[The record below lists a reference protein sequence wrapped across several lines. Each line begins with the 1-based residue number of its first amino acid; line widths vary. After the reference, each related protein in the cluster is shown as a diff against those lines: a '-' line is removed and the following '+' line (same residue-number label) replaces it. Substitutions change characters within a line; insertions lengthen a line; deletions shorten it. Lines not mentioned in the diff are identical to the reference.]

1 MFILWSLLLGLGL
14 AMDAFAISITNALK
28 EDIKKKKMIL
38 IALTYGI
45 FQGIMPLIG
54 YLFSYSLKDFK
65 WFVRIIPLIGF
76 IILMILGIKMI
87 IESKKEEEDDVKKL
101 SIKVLFIQAIATSID
116 ALSCGIGID
125 NTIDATRMY
134 QVFIGIGII
143 VLVTFIICMIGLL
156 IGKKL
161 KGTFKNK
168 SQIFGGIIL
177 IIISLKIL
185 IEFIVEL
192 F

>member
-76 IILMILGIKMI
+76 IILMILGFKMI

-101 SIKVLFIQAIATSID
+101 SIKVLFIQAIATTID

>member
-1 MFILWSLLLGLGL
+1 MLNFAWDGITSFSVKPIRLILTLG
-14 AMDAFAISITNALK
+14 
-28 EDIKKKKMIL
+28 
-38 IALTYGI
+38 
-45 FQGIMPLIG
+45 
-54 YLFSYSLKDFK
+54 
-65 WFVRIIPLIGF
+65 IIVF

-143 VLVTFIICMIGLL
+143 VLFTFIICMIGLL

>member
-1 MFILWSLLLGLGL
+1 MGLGL